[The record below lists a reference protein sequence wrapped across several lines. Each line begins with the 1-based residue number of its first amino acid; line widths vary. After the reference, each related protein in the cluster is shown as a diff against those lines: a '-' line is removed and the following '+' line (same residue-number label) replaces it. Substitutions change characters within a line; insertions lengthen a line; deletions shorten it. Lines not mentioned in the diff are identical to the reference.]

1 MDSLVAGTNHR
12 SSDTATPTP
21 LDLHPLLRAR
31 RARTHSRSLEPAALV
46 LALSAVALVGAVPA
60 LGRRRR
66 LVIRALVV
74 VVLVVLAL
82 GIHGVGKGLVVGVT
96 LFAHGGLLRLEDSLL
111 GRSLRAALPGLG
123 DELGELILVARLLL
137 VALLRLRLRA
147 LGLLLRGLLRLQHHL
162 ACSAAAS
169 AP

>member
-31 RARTHSRSLEPAALV
+31 RARTHSRSLEPVALV
-46 LALSAVALVGAVPA
+46 LALVA
-60 LGRRRR
+60 
-66 LVIRALVV
+66 

-96 LFAHGGLLRLEDSLL
+96 LFAHGGLLRLEDGLL

-162 ACSAAAS
+162 RLLDLALRALLRLQHHLRLLDL
-169 AP
+169 